1 MNEEEKYTINDL
13 KGLRMTPEEKAEVWN
28 GVLRRVTDYP
38 PGEYPF
44 EEKPNTW
51 DGTLKRKTDFPDGV
65 YPPHLA
71 EKIGENQDAKANEG
85 TL

>member
-1 MNEEEKYTINDL
+1 MNEEDKYTIENL
-13 KGLRMTPEEKAEVWN
+13 KGIRMTPEEKAKVWD

-65 YPPHLA
+65 YPPHIASKLL
-71 EKIGENQDAKANEG
+71 ERDESQVEED
-85 TL
+85 L